1 MRCFIAIDLPNN
13 IKTELIRV
21 QNILTQHFEGNL
33 VQPENLHITLKFLGS
48 IDEDTFEKTHTIL
61 SSISHD
67 IFNVSLQKIGVFS
80 KKDIKTAWVGVSEI
94 PLQQVLDS
102 ALKPLYEPDNRFIGH
117 ITLARIK
124 KINNKKRFLEL
135 IAATQVKH
143 KECKVTEYCLK
154 ESITYAQGPVY
165 HTKGVYRLLQGRVE
179 LKS

>member
-1 MRCFIAIDLPNN
+1 MRCFIAIDLPDDV
-13 IKTELIRV
+13 KTELIRI
-21 QNILTQHFEGNL
+21 QDILAQHFEGNL
-33 VQPENLHITLKFLGS
+33 VSPENLHITLKFLGN

-67 IFNVSLQKIGVFS
+67 IFNVNLQEISVFTE
-80 KKDIKTAWVGVSEI
+80 KDIKTAWVGISGI
-94 PLQQVLDS
+94 PLHQALNT

-124 KINNKKRFLEL
+124 KIKNKKRFLGL

-143 KECKVTEYCLK
+143 KECKVAEYCVK

-165 HTKGVYRLLQGRVE
+165 HTKSVYRLL
-179 LKS
+179 